1 MLEIKRWHLTWG
13 GPKPARYDNY
23 MHLAYTSSTCS
34 YLLLVCTWVIAK
46 YLYQVI
52 NQANEC

>member
-1 MLEIKRWHLTWG
+1 MLEIKRRHLTW
-13 GPKPARYDNY
+13 ARYENY

-46 YLYQVI
+46 YLHQVI

>member
-1 MLEIKRWHLTWG
+1 MLEIKRRHLTWG